1 MLCKHF
7 GREVL
12 AVVMVS
18 LLAGAVGCSGNDS
31 GTPDGGTLAQTL
43 YVAHDGV
50 LVSYDIA
57 TGNERPGS
65 VTNISS
71 PTDMQALEDGTVL
84 VNLTAGNNT
93 AIVNG
98 KTMLEAGRVGSAT
111 GGTRPVHSYISP
123 DRNGK
128 RYFVALDDGQ
138 GSDLATSKAVFTNV
152 KSGTANY
159 LQRAG
164 EMGLG
169 IGHHKAAFSSTVER
183 MVVSNISECNNVLTA
198 YDYSNIANIQTLR
211 TWSALEYGWDGSSP
225 ERTCDPTFANGVPP
239 APHGCATSKVSG
251 KIYCNLTA
259 SGEIIATNIDATPP
273 SFVKIATGGKGSGYT
288 KAHKDG
294 RFMYSLES
302 NPREGDVGAAVCQI
316 GQLLAIDAMSDT
328 VAARLPLLYKGP
340 ACATTINGTD
350 EDTAEPD
357 HIRVSN
363 DGKTLYISTAGGFNV
378 TRARVRQELVLDV
391 TNPGAPVQRASIPVG
406 TSTNHHGDAL
416 SGDGRWLFVTNNLDG
431 TVTQIDTSTNQVIKT
446 LTVRSTPLTAATFGT
461 NEGPSEQTG
470 PIK

>member
-1 MLCKHF
+1 MLFKGV
-7 GREVL
+7 GREAFAAAMVVVL
-12 AVVMVS
+12 VVA
-18 LLAGAVGCSGNDS
+18 AGCNTNSPGG
-31 GTPDGGTLAQTL
+31 PDGGTLAQTL
-43 YVAHDGV
+43 FVAHDGV

-57 TGNERPGS
+57 TGNERPGT

-84 VNLTAGNNT
+84 ANLTGGNNSV
-93 AIVNG
+93 IVDG
-98 KTMLEAGRVGSAT
+98 KTMVEDGRAGSST

-128 RYFVALDDGQ
+128 RYFVALYDGA
-138 GSDLATSKAVFTNV
+138 GSVAATSKAVFTNI
-152 KSGTANY
+152 KAGTANY

-164 EMGLG
+164 EVGLG
-169 IGHHKAAFSSTVER
+169 VGHHKGAFSNTR
-183 MVVSNISECNNVLTA
+183 DRVVFSNISDCDNVITA
-198 YDYSNIANIQTLR
+198 YDYSDITNIQTLK
-211 TWSALEYGWDGSSP
+211 TWSARDYGWDGST
-225 ERTCDPTFANGVPP
+225 RAKTCDPTFVNGAPP

-251 KIYCNLTA
+251 KIYCNLTQ
-259 SGEIIATNIDATPP
+259 SGDIVATKIDDTPLPTFMIIPTNG
-273 SFVKIATGGKGSGYT
+273 SGSGYT

-294 RFMYSLES
+294 RFVYSLQS
-302 NPREGDVGAAVCQI
+302 NPREGQGGAICQV
-316 GQLLAIDAMSDT
+316 GQLVVIDASTDT
-328 VAARLPLLYKGP
+328 VATTVSLLYKGP
-340 ACATTINGTD
+340 SCTTAVNGTD
-350 EDTAEPD
+350 EETTEPD

-378 TRARVRQELVLDV
+378 TSARVRQELVVDV

-406 TSTNHHGDAL
+406 TSTNHHGDSL
-416 SGDGRWLFVTNNLDG
+416 SGDGKWLFVTNNLDG
-431 TVTQIDTSTNQVIKT
+431 TVTQIDTSTNQVTKT